1 MHVRNLYHICA
12 RERNILFLIKI
23 YLNLA
28 LKLLE
33 LNMCVVNTSFPKVKM
48 EFSPEIRCEVYL
60 AVFVVNLHRF
70 YLYLEQL
77 LLPGTR

>member
-1 MHVRNLYHICA
+1 
-12 RERNILFLIKI
+12 
-23 YLNLA
+23 
-28 LKLLE
+28 
-33 LNMCVVNTSFPKVKM
+33 M
-48 EFSPEIRCEVYL
+48 EFSPENRREVYL